1 MVRQEGGTVRHGT
14 DSGERPRGA
23 RRGVHRPCALAA
35 LALAA
40 CAGPLA
46 LDRAAL
52 ASESTA
58 TDGASAYGPWVPGG
72 ASPLPTAIPT
82 AGSRESST
90 APASASAAESRAAE
104 AKTPLGPPPKA
115 ARGEANRTPD
125 RAGASGDGDEWM
137 LRTGG
142 ALALVLA
149 LIFGARAV
157 VKRAAGRAG
166 LLGQL
171 GAGGRAPSGILEVL
185 GRYPAG
191 RGQTLVLLRMDRR
204 ALLLSQSNAGFS
216 LLAQV
221 DDPDEMA
228 SLLVQARDAE
238 GDSMAERFRGLLR
251 SMERDPLIMGEAD
264 EAGEALAGAAPRG
277 TLEPE
282 PLRAAGDP
290 IVSLR
295 RRLSAARGATP

>member
-1 MVRQEGGTVRHGT
+1 MV
-14 DSGERPRGA
+14 
-23 RRGVHRPCALAA
+23 
-35 LALAA
+35 
-40 CAGPLA
+40 
-46 LDRAAL
+46 
-52 ASESTA
+52 
-58 TDGASAYGPWVPGG
+58 
-72 ASPLPTAIPT
+72 
-82 AGSRESST
+82 
-90 APASASAAESRAAE
+90 
-104 AKTPLGPPPKA
+104 
-115 ARGEANRTPD
+115 
-125 RAGASGDGDEWM
+125 
-137 LRTGG
+137 RTGG

-185 GRYPAG
+185 GRYPVA

-204 ALLLSQSNAGFS
+204 ALLLSQSSAGFS

-221 DDPDEMA
+221 DDPDEVA

-251 SMERDPLIMGEAD
+251 SMERDPSIMGEAD
-264 EAGEALAGAAPRG
+264 ETGDALASGAQRG

-295 RRLSAARGATP
+295 RRLSAARGATA